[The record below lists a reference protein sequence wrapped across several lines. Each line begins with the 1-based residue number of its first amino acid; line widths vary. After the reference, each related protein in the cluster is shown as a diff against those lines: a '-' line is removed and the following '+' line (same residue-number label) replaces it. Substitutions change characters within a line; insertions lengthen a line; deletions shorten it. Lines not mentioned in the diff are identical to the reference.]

1 MIFTGVTG
9 GEIVSLLY
17 PLFILSP
24 FCYIIISKES
34 LDGSA
39 YLDSRLQRLS
49 IFTISTQILSLFSC
63 SQYIL
68 HPLLFLYERFWD
80 SCAKSDCHV
89 SVHDGGTDFRT
100 DL

>member
-9 GEIVSLLY
+9 GEIISLLY

-34 LDGSA
+34 LDGAA
-39 YLDSRLQRLS
+39 YQYSWNGSFFPDEKNEIGKWNGWFFIPYGNAPVWDIYRRECFFYESGMYVCAFGGREDSG
-49 IFTISTQILSLFSC
+49 
-63 SQYIL
+63 
-68 HPLLFLYERFWD
+68 
-80 SCAKSDCHV
+80 K
-89 SVHDGGTDFRT
+89 